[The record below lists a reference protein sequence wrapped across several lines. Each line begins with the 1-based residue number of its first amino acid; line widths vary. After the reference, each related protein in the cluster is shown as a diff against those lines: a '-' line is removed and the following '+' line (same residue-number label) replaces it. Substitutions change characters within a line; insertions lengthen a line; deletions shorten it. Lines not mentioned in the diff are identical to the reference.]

1 MVELLRD
8 HSGTAWFVE
17 LNGRPWGSLAL
28 SRRQGLE
35 YPAWHIRL
43 ALDEQSEAGVGS
55 SSLPGVVCR
64 HLGRE
69 LLHLLFVLRGPK
81 SKALTNWPS
90 RWRAFAEVIRIRRG
104 EAFYNWRCEDPKV
117 FIADCYYT
125 ILHNVFKSK
134 N

>member
-8 HSGTAWFVE
+8 YAGTAWFME
-17 LNGRPWGSLAL
+17 FNGRPWGSLAL

-35 YPAWHIRL
+35 YPAWHVSL
-43 ALDEQSEAGVGS
+43 ALDEQSPAGVGS
-55 SSLPGVVCR
+55 SSVPAVVCR

-69 LLHLLFVLRGPK
+69 LMHLLFVLRGPK
-81 SKALTNWPS
+81 SKALTKWPPCWKAIS
-90 RWRAFAEVIRIRRG
+90 DVIRIRRG
-104 EAFYNWRCEDPKV
+104 DALYNWRREDPKV

-134 N
+134 H